1 MNMENNN
8 SVSVY
13 GTFSVLL
20 DSDSVTHIVAE
31 NNSYLEVLDW
41 LRGQAVGDSSRF
53 ELLDISWLTACIE
66 AGRPVDSEMKYRL
79 RVRHI
84 LQCKYT
90 IYLFVCLFSLKIHI
104 YACVMVC
111 FFT

>member
-1 MNMENNN
+1 MTSKYGN
-8 SVSVY
+8 SSSICVQLGS
-13 GTFSVLL
+13 GKKEISFSVLL

-53 ELLDISWLTACIE
+53 ELLDISWFTACME

-79 RVRHI
+79 MVRQI
-84 LQCKYT
+84 LECKYSD
-90 IYLFVCLFSLKIHI
+90 VQN
-104 YACVMVC
+104 A
-111 FFT
+111 

>member
-1 MNMENNN
+1 MGGKYKN
-8 SVSVY
+8 SSSIAVY
-13 GTFSVLL
+13 SWVQKEKKTSFSVFL

-53 ELLDISWLTACIE
+53 ELLDISWLTACME

-79 RVRHI
+79 MVRQI
-84 LQCKYT
+84 VQCECSV
-90 IYLFVCLFSLKIHI
+90 I
-104 YACVMVC
+104 
-111 FFT
+111 